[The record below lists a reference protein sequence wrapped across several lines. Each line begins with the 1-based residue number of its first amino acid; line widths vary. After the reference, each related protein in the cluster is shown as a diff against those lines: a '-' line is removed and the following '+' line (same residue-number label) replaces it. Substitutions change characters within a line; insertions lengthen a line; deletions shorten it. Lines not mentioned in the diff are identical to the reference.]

1 MKVSSEVPNGETTP
15 IPTTLTPRC
24 IRPDVTIGLMPHQ
37 RSRCATHAHRALML
51 VLFCSV
57 GAAATLVRA
66 QPAASKTST
75 FDELYARGQRANGGL
90 KTLTARFTETTTSPL
105 LTRPLVARGT
115 LALQRPSTVVLQYDM
130 PEARTVLIDDKRLIM
145 SWPGRNIHQTRS
157 IGQMQ
162 TRIQKY
168 FVDGDPEELRKSFDI
183 TVTDAEKRAGADHVV
198 LVPKRKQI
206 REGLTLLDLWIDH
219 SSLLLTAMRMT
230 FAGGETKLM
239 TLEDV
244 VPNAAIAPGTFAPPV
259 QTTP

>member
-1 MKVSSEVPNGETTP
+1 M
-15 IPTTLTPRC
+15 L
-24 IRPDVTIGLMPHQ
+24 HQ
-37 RSRCATHAHRALML
+37 RSHSAMHARAWLLFL
-51 VLFCSV
+51 VF
-57 GAAATLVRA
+57 GAAIACASIARA
-66 QPAASKTST
+66 QSTASKHTA
-75 FDELYARGQRANGGL
+75 FDELYQRGQKANGGL

-115 LALQRPSTVVLQYDM
+115 LALQRPSTVVLQYDV
-130 PEARTVLIDDKRLIM
+130 PEARTVLIDDKRLLL
-145 SWPGRNIHQTRS
+145 SWPGRNIHQTRD

-162 TRIQKY
+162 SRIQKY
-168 FVDGDPEELRKSFDI
+168 FVEGDPDELRKSFDI

-244 VPNAAIAPGTFAPPV
+244 VPNAPIAPGAFAHPP
-259 QTTP
+259 QTTR

>member
-1 MKVSSEVPNGETTP
+1 M
-15 IPTTLTPRC
+15 L
-24 IRPDVTIGLMPHQ
+24 HQ
-37 RSRCATHAHRALML
+37 RSRRATHARRTLML
-51 VLFCSV
+51 VMIWSSAIA
-57 GAAATLVRA
+57 GAAIGRA
-66 QPAASKTST
+66 QSAPSKNAA
-75 FDELYARGQRANGGL
+75 FDELYERGQRANGGL

-115 LALQRPSTVVLQYDM
+115 LALQRPSTVVLRYDT
-130 PEARTVLIDDKRLIM
+130 PEARTVLIDDARLIL
-145 SWPGRNIHQTRS
+145 SWPGRNIHQTQH

-162 TRIQKY
+162 SRIQKY
-168 FVDGDPEELRKSFDI
+168 FVDSDPGELRKSFDI

-219 SSLLLTAMRMT
+219 SSLLLAAMRMT

-244 VPNAAIAPGTFAPPV
+244 VPNAAIAPGTFAHPT
-259 QTTP
+259 QTTR